1 MMLLDLEFRPASKPH
16 SKKSTIFSFYLLP
29 FSVCFLLPTG
39 HPGHSNSGQAYPSSG
54 LPMALSPSGNQP
66 QYNPHSSHQP
76 SLPATNPQY
85 HSNQGM
91 VHSNQVVLTHT
102 NPRPQSARC
111 LLQTKGQK
119 STDGYQEQVSCLSV
133 CLSVRTPSGL
143 ASHTILEVCFKNR
156 LRRKRWLN
164 IKQQGWSRY
173 QSGGCR
179 LSHSDWEQNLTLD
192 KLKVVPQIY

>member
-1 MMLLDLEFRPASKPH
+1 MQIKKKIQHLVLLPCC
-16 SKKSTIFSFYLLP
+16 FSFY
-29 FSVCFLLPTG
+29 FLLSSG
-39 HPGHSNSGQAYPSSG
+39 HPGHSNSAQAYPSSG

-119 STDGYQEQVSCLSV
+119 STDGYQEQVSCLSICRSV
-133 CLSVRTPSGL
+133 CLSIRPSARL
-143 ASHTILEVCFKNR
+143 LYSHPTLSWRSALKIGCGETVAKYKTARLEWISV
-156 LRRKRWLN
+156 W
-164 IKQQGWSRY
+164 WM
-173 QSGGCR
+173 
-179 LSHSDWEQNLTLD
+179 
-192 KLKVVPQIY
+192 